1 MTTPGL
7 KPVPNAP
14 TSTGATGIQ
23 SNDNANH
30 IVWADIAIREQPG
43 TVEVLVTV
51 IAALLMLLALSG
63 IIFPILPGSPVAIIT
78 MIAWA
83 WIIGSTA
90 SWATGIIAA
99 ALALLG
105 WSASLILTGRTM
117 RRERIPS
124 TPILIATAAAI
135 VGLFIIPF
143 FGIFIGF
150 ALGLFGAEY
159 YRRRDP
165 LAALRPGEALKATG
179 IGLLVE
185 LGCIILAIAV
195 FGVGVLIHFLTVV

>member
-1 MTTPGL
+1 ME
-7 KPVPNAP
+7 A
-14 TSTGATGIQ
+14 
-23 SNDNANH
+23 
-30 IVWADIAIREQPG
+30 
-43 TVEVLVTV
+43 LVTV
-51 IAALLMLLALSG
+51 IAALLMFVALAG

-99 ALALLG
+99 ALALVG
-105 WSASLILTGRTM
+105 WSASLVLTGRTM
-117 RRERIPS
+117 HRERIPN

-159 YRRRDP
+159 YRRRDAV
-165 LAALRPGEALKATG
+165 AALRSSLEALKAMG
-179 IGLLVE
+179 IGMLVE
-185 LGCIILAIAV
+185 LGCIITAIAV
-195 FGVGVLIHFLTVV
+195 FGVGILIHFLTAA

>member
-1 MTTPGL
+1 M
-7 KPVPNAP
+7 
-14 TSTGATGIQ
+14 
-23 SNDNANH
+23 
-30 IVWADIAIREQPG
+30 
-43 TVEVLVTV
+43 EVIVTV
-51 IAALLMLLALSG
+51 IAALLMLVALAG
-63 IIFPILPGSPVAIIT
+63 IIFPIVPGSPVAIIT

-90 SWATGIIAA
+90 SWATGVIAA
-99 ALALLG
+99 ALALVG

-117 RRERIPS
+117 RRERIPN

-135 VGLFIIPF
+135 VGLFVIPF

-165 LAALRPGEALKATG
+165 AAAFRSSLEALKSMG
-179 IGLLVE
+179 IGMLVE
-185 LGCIILAIAV
+185 LGCIIMAIAI
-195 FGVGVLIHFLTVV
+195 FGVGVLIHFLTAA